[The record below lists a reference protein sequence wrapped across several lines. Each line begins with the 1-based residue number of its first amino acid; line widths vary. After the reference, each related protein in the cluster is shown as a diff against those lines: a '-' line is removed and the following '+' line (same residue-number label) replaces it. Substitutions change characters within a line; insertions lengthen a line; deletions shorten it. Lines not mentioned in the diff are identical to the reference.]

1 MLYDPSFSSYMVW
14 QLSARNHSPQNRCA
28 KLVQSERVTVTEL
41 MTYKHRVERERTER
55 SVEANERVVDDRI
68 QKKLVYWKWG
78 EKGKRR
84 KGRRKDDPGKK
95 TRSLKKAN
103 EQRKSIFQKWSGH
116 NRTEVR

>member
-1 MLYDPSFSSYMVW
+1 M
-14 QLSARNHSPQNRCA
+14 
-28 KLVQSERVTVTEL
+28 